1 MKKSCIFA
9 VGQFPPRFPLN
20 SAPGRDGLFF
30 YTMEYTKKPIT
41 VAQQIETLKQRG
53 LIIDD
58 ECEATAI

>member
-1 MKKSCIFA
+1 
-9 VGQFPPRFPLN
+9 
-20 SAPGRDGLFF
+20 
-30 YTMEYTKKPIT
+30 MEYTKKPIT